1 MLFSGSG
8 EFLCFCFFFAYFCLV
23 SMLTKQTLLYQQ
35 VLQKCWWKFLL
46 ITMERPK
53 YVYNN

>member
-8 EFLCFCFFFAYFCLV
+8 QLLFFCFFVAYFCLV
-23 SMLTKQTLLYQQ
+23 CMFTKQTLLYQQ

-46 ITMERPK
+46 ITMEQPDL
-53 YVYNN
+53 VCN